1 MSNIPRPCNKIC
13 EYKSPSGYCSMTA
26 CIKQYNVCLTSGI
39 KPSNPYLNM
48 NIDTSSFEDCIFC
61 KYDFEK
67 GDVLYNRTSC
77 DKGMVFEEVT
87 VNYCP
92 VCGRKL
98 GWSE

>member
-1 MSNIPRPCNKIC
+1 MSHFYHPGNRTGDRICDAVC
-13 EYKSPSGYCSMTA
+13 EYKSLSGYCTLTT
-26 CIKQYNVCLTSGI
+26 CTKQFDQ
-39 KPSNPYLNM
+39 YLNM
-48 NIDTSSFEDCIFC
+48 NVDTSSFADCIFC
-61 KYDFEK
+61 KYDIEK

-98 GWSE
+98 